1 MSTIQEIKEQ
11 IAKGRVKPVEE
22 LVRKALDEGLSFDE
36 IINNGFIVAMGDV
49 GEKFKNGEI
58 YVPEMLIAARAMKAG
73 LAILEPMMLA
83 HESGYERKF
92 AGKLL
97 IGTVQGDL
105 HDIGKNLVIVMWQ
118 GAGYEVIDLGID
130 VKAAAFVEA
139 IEKHQPQL
147 VGLAALLTTTMP
159 AMAETIKAITGAG
172 QRDKVKIMVGG
183 APVTQDYANKIGA
196 DAYASDAGTAVSIVK
211 QLIA

>member
-1 MSTIQEIKEQ
+1 MSIILEIQEQ

-58 YVPEMLIAARAMKAG
+58 YVPEMLVAARAMKAG
-73 LAILEPMMLA
+73 LAVLEPLMLA
-83 HESGYERKF
+83 SGSGYERKF
-92 AGKLL
+92 AGKVL

-105 HDIGKNLVIVMWQ
+105 HDIGKNLVVVMWQ
-118 GAGYEVIDLGID
+118 GAGFEVIDLGID
-130 VKAAAFVEA
+130 VKPAVFIEA
-139 IEKHQPQL
+139 IEKHEPQV

-159 AMAETIKAITGAG
+159 AMAETIKAIAGAG
-172 QRDKVKIMVGG
+172 LREKVKIMVGG

-196 DAYASDAGTAVSIVK
+196 DAYAADAGAAVSLVK
-211 QLIA
+211 QIVA